1 MLTATDTN
9 TSSASRRCSH
19 LRADGKR
26 CADAVYPGHT
36 ALCHHHLTQQM
47 SGIADGNSIAADILA
62 SVGNFQSASAI
73 NVALGKL
80 LIHQL
85 TGRISRQ
92 DALALAYTFQL
103 LLQTLKLVKSEL
115 VECGYNQWWKSETA
129 RILSGPSDLDELTN
143 SALLP
148 ESTGP
153 LHPPA
158 LEPDS
163 SSSPAPTLPSPPCS
177 AGLQPSSSPTS
188 PSTPPPPP
196 TAHTAVASTAAAVS
210 SPSSCSAGLQ
220 PSSSPTS
227 PSIPPPAT
235 AASTNPPLNP
245 TAIAPPASANAT
257 ALNGPAKAIAL
268 NGTPSLPSSPTE
280 NRELKTEAT
289 SHRVP

>member
-1 MLTATDTN
+1 MLTATATDTN
-9 TSSASRRCSH
+9 TSPASRRCTH
-19 LRADGKR
+19 FRADGKR

-47 SGIADGNSIAADILA
+47 SGIADGNSIAADILS

-148 ESTGP
+148 ASTNP

-158 LEPDS
+158 LEPD
-163 SSSPAPTLPSPPCS
+163 P
-177 AGLQPSSSPTS
+177 
-188 PSTPPPPP
+188 
-196 TAHTAVASTAAAVS
+196 ASTAHAAVS

-227 PSIPPPAT
+227 PSTPPPPAAS
-235 AASTNPPLNP
+235 AAHAAVSSPSSCSAGLQPSSSPATPSTPPPPPTSASAPLPP
-245 TAIAPPASANAT
+245 TAIPTSASAN
-257 ALNGPAKAIAL
+257 AIAL
-268 NGTPSLPSSPTE
+268 NGAPSLPSSPTE
-280 NRELKTEAT
+280 NPERKTEDGSLPAP
-289 SHRVP
+289 VPVIE

>member
-9 TSSASRRCSH
+9 TSSASRRCTH
-19 LRADGKR
+19 FRADGKR

-47 SGIADGNSIAADILA
+47 SGIADGNSIAADILS

-148 ESTGP
+148 ASTNP

-158 LEPDS
+158 LEPDPS
-163 SSSPAPTLPSPPCS
+163 STAHAATSSPSSCS

-196 TAHTAVASTAAAVS
+196 TSASA
-210 SPSSCSAGLQ
+210 
-220 PSSSPTS
+220 
-227 PSIPPPAT
+227 
-235 AASTNPPLNP
+235 PLPP
-245 TAIAPPASANAT
+245 TAIPTSAPAN
-257 ALNGPAKAIAL
+257 AIAL
-268 NGTPSLPSSPTE
+268 NGAPSLPSSPTE
-280 NRELKTEAT
+280 NRERKTEDGSLPAP
-289 SHRVP
+289 VPVIE